1 MGSNFDVIVLGAA
14 AIDHVAMVARLPDV
28 DEIVFAEEYTRY
40 AGGSGANIAA
50 GLAKL
55 GRSVAF
61 LGKTGDDEAGGWLL
75 EEMNDSG
82 IDTQAMTTVTGGKS
96 ASCFIALDDQGNRV
110 IFALGGYALLENV
123 DELDLPLITRSRVM
137 CISDAYIP
145 VAAAAAEA
153 ARNNEKTVFFIPG
166 GLMVI
171 HGLKDLDPILK
182 NTDVLVVSRNEANIL
197 MGDCSPSE
205 AGLSLREAGPEI
217 VVVTLGADG
226 AIFVSEKGIEMVSAV
241 KTSVMDTTGAGDAF
255 TAGLVNAYLDDLSGV
270 DAVEMGCAMA
280 AIKISHSG
288 ATGGLP
294 NKLELEKFIGMR
306 NSL

>member
-14 AIDHVAMVARLPDV
+14 AIDHIARVARLPGV
-28 DEIVFAEEYTRY
+28 DEMIFAKEYTRY

-55 GRSVAF
+55 GRKVAF

-226 AIFVSEKGIEMVSAV
+226 AIYVSEKGIEMVSAV

-280 AIKISHSG
+280 AIKISHFG

-294 NKLELEKFIGMR
+294 NKLELEKFIEMR

>member
-1 MGSNFDVIVLGAA
+1 MVSNFDVVILGAA
-14 AIDHVAMVARLPDV
+14 AIDHVARVARLPGV
-28 DEIVFAEEYTRY
+28 DEMVFADEYTRY

-61 LGKTGDDEAGGWLL
+61 LGKTGDDEVGRWL
-75 EEMNDSG
+75 EKEMNVSG
-82 IDTQAMTTVTGGKS
+82 IDTGAMTTVAGGKS

-110 IFALGGYALLENV
+110 IYALGGSALLENV
-123 DELDLPLITRSRVM
+123 DELDLPLITGSRVI

-145 VAAAAAEA
+145 VAAAAATA
-153 ARNNEKTVFFIPG
+153 ARINGKTVFFIPG
-166 GLMVI
+166 GLMVT

-182 NTDVLVVSRNEANIL
+182 STNVLVVSRNEANIL
-197 MGDCSPSE
+197 VGDCSPNE
-205 AGLSLREAGPEI
+205 VGLSLREAGPEI

-226 AIFVSEKGIEMVSAV
+226 AIFVSEKGIEMVSAI

-255 TAGLVNAYLDDLSGV
+255 TAGLINAYLDDLSGA
-270 DAVEMGCAMA
+270 DALEMGCAMA
-280 AIKISHSG
+280 AIKISHFG

-294 NKLELEKFIGMR
+294 NKLELERFIEMR

>member
-14 AIDHVAMVARLPDV
+14 AIDHIARVARLPGV

-61 LGKTGDDEAGGWLL
+61 LGKTGDDEIGGWLL
-75 EEMNDSG
+75 KEMNDSG
-82 IDTQAMTTVTGGKS
+82 IDTGAMTTVIGGKS
-96 ASCFIALDDQGNRV
+96 ASCFIALDEQGNRV
-110 IFALGGYALLENV
+110 IYALGGSALLENV
-123 DELDLPLITRSRVM
+123 DELDLPLIAGSRVM

-145 VAAAAAEA
+145 VAVAAAKA
-153 ARNNEKTVFFIPG
+153 ARNNGKTVFFIPG
-166 GLMVI
+166 GLMVN

-182 NTDVLVVSRNEANIL
+182 NTNVLVVSRNEANIL
-197 MGDCSPSE
+197 IGDCSPSE
-205 AGLSLREAGPEI
+205 AGISLREAGAEV

-226 AIFVSEKGIEMVSAV
+226 AICISEKGIEMVSAV

-255 TAGLVNAYLDDLSGV
+255 AAGLINAYLDDLSRV
-270 DAVEMGCAMA
+270 DAVEMGSAMA
-280 AIKISHSG
+280 AIKVSHFG

-294 NKLELEKFIGMR
+294 NKLELEKFIEMR

>member
-1 MGSNFDVIVLGAA
+1 VVLNFDVIVLGAA
-14 AIDHVAMVARLPDV
+14 AIDHIARVARLPGV

-75 EEMNDSG
+75 KEMNDRG
-82 IDTQAMTTVTGGKS
+82 IDTGAMTTVDGGKS
-96 ASCFIALDDQGNRV
+96 AACFIALDDQGNRV
-110 IFALGGYALLENV
+110 IYALGGSALLENV
-123 DELDLPLITRSRVM
+123 DELELPLITGGRVI
-137 CISDAYIP
+137 CISDAYIT
-145 VAAAAAEA
+145 VAVAAAEA
-153 ARNNEKTVFFIPG
+153 ARNNGKTVFFIPG
-166 GLMVI
+166 GLMVT
-171 HGLKDLDPILK
+171 HGLNDLDPILK
-182 NTDVLVVSRNEANIL
+182 NTNVLVVSRNEANIL

-205 AGLSLREAGPEI
+205 AGLSLRETGPEI
-217 VVVTLGADG
+217 VVVTMGADG
-226 AIFVSEKGIEMVSAV
+226 AIFASEKGTEIVSAI

-255 TAGLVNAYLDDLSGV
+255 TAGLINAYLDELSGV

-280 AIKISHSG
+280 AIKISHFG

-294 NKLELEKFIGMR
+294 NKLELEEFIEMR

>member
-14 AIDHVAMVARLPDV
+14 AIDHIARVARLPGV
-28 DEIVFAEEYTRY
+28 DEIVFAEKYTRY

-61 LGKTGDDEAGGWLL
+61 LGKTGDDEAGGWLQK
-75 EEMNDSG
+75 EMNDSG
-82 IDTQAMTTVTGGKS
+82 IDTQAMTTVAGGKS

-110 IFALGGYALLENV
+110 IYALGGSALLESV
-123 DELDLPLITRSRVM
+123 DELDLPLIAGSRVM

-145 VAAAAAEA
+145 VAAAAAKA
-153 ARNNEKTVFFIPG
+153 ARNNGKTVFFIPG
-166 GLMVI
+166 GLMVT

-182 NTDVLVVSRNEANIL
+182 NTDVLVVSRNEANVLI
-197 MGDCSPSE
+197 GDCSPSE

-226 AIFVSEKGIEMVSAV
+226 AIIVSEKDIEMVSAV
-241 KTSVMDTTGAGDAF
+241 KTSVIDTTGAGDAF
-255 TAGLVNAYLDDLSGV
+255 TAGLINAYLDDLSGV
-270 DAVEMGCAMA
+270 DAVEMGCDMA
-280 AIKISHSG
+280 AIKISHFG

-294 NKLELEKFIGMR
+294 NKLELEKFIEMR